1 MVGFRIEKAGD
12 LDLVVD
18 SGFWTLHVSVVKTFV
33 L

>member
-12 LDLVVD
+12 LDPVVV
-18 SGFWTLHVSVVKTFV
+18 SGFWTLHVSVVKIFV